1 MDADPEVPDEPTAI
15 EGFPVLGDQTDVAS
29 VALGSRSG
37 AVAVAASPLF
47 GPEQLPQLAWSLEGT
62 GVRLLVDPGMA
73 KMSGRTQIRPVDGL
87 PLQLIAEPRLSGIR
101 AFAKTTLD
109 LVVAL
114 LALVV
119 LSPLLVII
127 MLTIVIA
134 DGGPILDR
142 REYIGRG
149 GKLFSSWTFRCTP
162 YGSKARQTIP
172 SASAGGLAVLTV
184 ATTKVGRVLM
194 RTGLDEVPRLLTVL
208 TRQMSIV
215 GPRPVAAGAAVPRRT
230 LVRPGITG
238 PWRAPLLREDTAEL
252 DYYYIENWSIIGDLK
267 IIAQTLAQV
276 VTGKATR

>member
-1 MDADPEVPDEPTAI
+1 MPIPEVPDEPTAI
-15 EGFPVLGDQTDVAS
+15 EGFPVLGDQTDVAA

-109 LVVAL
+109 LLVAL

-172 SASAGGLAVLTV
+172 SASAGGLAVLSV

-194 RTGLDEVPRLLTVL
+194 RTGLDEVPRLLNCADAPDVHRRSATGGG
-208 TRQMSIV
+208 RRRSAPADA
-215 GPRPVAAGAAVPRRT
+215 GSAGYHRAVAGTIAARGHRRARLLLHRE
-230 LVRPGITG
+230 LVHHR
-238 PWRAPLLREDTAEL
+238 
-252 DYYYIENWSIIGDLK
+252 
-267 IIAQTLAQV
+267 
-276 VTGKATR
+276 